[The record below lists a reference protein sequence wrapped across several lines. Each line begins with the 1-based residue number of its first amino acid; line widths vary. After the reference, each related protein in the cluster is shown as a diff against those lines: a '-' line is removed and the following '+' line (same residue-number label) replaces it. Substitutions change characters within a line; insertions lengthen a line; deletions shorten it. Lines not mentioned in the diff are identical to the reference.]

1 MELFGNDSKSERE
14 SRKPLADRIRPKT
27 LDEVVGQEHLLG
39 KGKILRVLLDKKD
52 VPSLIFWGP
61 ERCWKNDPRLAYRE
75 THESSL
81 CLSKCSKYWH

>member
-1 MELFGNDSKSERE
+1 MELFENDSKSERE

-52 VPSLIFWGP
+52 VPSMIFWGP
-61 ERCWKNDPRLAYRE
+61 SGVGKTTLGWLIGKHMKA
-75 THESSL
+75 SL